1 MSAVT
6 IAGLARKGGV
16 GVETIRYYQRRGL
29 LKTPPREVSAG
40 KGGGIRRYGEEDIR
54 RLRFIRSAQA
64 AGFSLEQIAES
75 TKISVRSLAA
85 IEQGEFQKLPGGIYN
100 TSYIRQ
106 YARAID
112 YDESAILSYYHRAMG
127 TTESPSSVDGVN
139 GRGFVNGY
147 RPASSIL
154 GS

>member
-1 MSAVT
+1 MKEDISVL
-6 IAGLARKGGV
+6 GLA
-16 GVETIRYYQRRGL
+16 TIRGNRG
-29 LKTPPREVSAG
+29 
-40 KGGGIRRYGEEDIR
+40 I
-54 RLRFIRSAQA
+54 
-64 AGFSLEQIAES
+64 SLEQIAES
-75 TKISVRSLAA
+75 TKISIRSLAA

-127 TTESPSSVDGVN
+127 TSASPSSAN
-139 GRGFVNGY
+139 GANGGGFVNGY